1 MRRPRPAIAIAP
13 VHDERLAEAVVGAG
27 GVVAEPRAA
36 AGIVW
41 HSHGGVDALRDLL
54 ATSPAEWV
62 HFTCA
67 GVDPF
72 VGAGVI
78 DDRRAWTCSK
88 RVLGSCCAEHA
99 LALMLAASRSLHR
112 PDGSRRGL
120 GGSTVLLLGAGGIG
134 GALAA
139 MLRRLRVRFLVVSRS
154 GAPVPGAIWSGAP
167 QALPDVL
174 PLADFVVLAL
184 PLTAETA
191 GCLDQSRLAAMK
203 PGAWV
208 VNVARGRLVDTDA
221 LVGAL
226 QAGRIGGAAL
236 DVTDPEPL
244 PADHPLRHLDDV
256 ILTPHVASDSP
267 LAAAAMRDLLRRNV
281 RRFAAGQPLESAID
295 PTLGY

>member
-1 MRRPRPAIAIAP
+1 MRRQRPAIAIAP
-13 VHDERLAEAVVGAG
+13 EPDDRLGRAVVEAG
-27 GVVAEPRAA
+27 GVLAEPAAA

-41 HSHGGVDALRDLL
+41 HAHGDAEALRGLL
-54 ATSPAEWV
+54 AASPAEWV

-72 VGAGVI
+72 VGAGVV
-78 DDRRAWTCSK
+78 DGARVWTCSK
-88 RVLGSCCAEHA
+88 RVMGRTCAEHA
-99 LALMLAASRSLHR
+99 LALVLAAGRGLHR
-112 PDGSRRGL
+112 PGGRRCGL
-120 GGSTVLLLGAGGIG
+120 SGSTVLLLGAGGIG

-139 MLRRLRVRFLVVSRS
+139 MLRRLGVRFLVVSRS
-154 GAPVPGAIWSGAP
+154 GAAVPGAAWAGTRD
-167 QALPDVL
+167 ALPEVL

-191 GCLDQSRLAAMK
+191 GCLDAAGLAAMR

-208 VNVARGRLVDTDA
+208 VNVARGGLVDTDA

-226 QAGRIGGAAL
+226 RAGRIGGAAL

-256 ILTPHVASDSP
+256 ILTPHVAGDSP
-267 LAAAAMRDLLRRNV
+267 LAADAALDLLRRNV
-281 RRFAAGQPLESAID
+281 RRFAAGRPLESAID
-295 PTLGY
+295 PALGY